1 MNNIYRIVQYIQ
13 PWEIDSF
20 ERQVNQLIKSS
31 YSIEHLKNI
40 ILDVTMNLDIVD
52 WNLSKLPREYFVNK
66 FNVLERRANVRFKT
80 EFDMDSQIRGAAD
93 KRRSIQYKQQDFI
106 IWLDSDIFFP
116 TSLLPYMIMATANIE
131 ANDYIVTPQLIRYWD
146 SSWDVLTNEKY
157 LTEPFNHRDYFD
169 SFSLDNECVNNTTSI
184 SRNAYG
190 VKMGAGWFNLF
201 TDSVLKKIP
210 LPEELGSYGP
220 DDTYV
225 SYCASVLQIPQYILT
240 GQIVTEVGKLYDA
253 DYIKPL
259 LHVTIVD
266 KQKITDSEFTQL
278 IKRFK

>member
-1 MNNIYRIVQYIQ
+1 MNYRIVQYIQ

-31 YSIEHLKNI
+31 YSIEHPKNI

-52 WNLSKLPREYFVNK
+52 WNLSKLPRKYFVNK
-66 FNVLERRANVRFKT
+66 FDALKRRANVHFT
-80 EFDMDSQIRGAAD
+80 VEFDMDSQIRGAAD

-116 TSLLPYMIMATANIE
+116 TSLLPYMIMATTNIE

-169 SFSLDNECVNNTTSI
+169 SFSLDNECVNNETTI
-184 SRNAYG
+184 NINQRIKFG
-190 VKMGAGWFNLF
+190 GGWFNLF
-201 TDSVLKKIP
+201 TDSIFKKIP
-210 LPEELGSYGP
+210 LPLELGPYGH

-225 SYCASVLQIPQYILT
+225 TYCASVLQIPQYILT
-240 GQIVTEVGKLYDA
+240 GQIVTEVGKLYDV

-259 LHVTIVD
+259 LHVTIAD
-266 KQKITDSEFTQL
+266 KQKITDFEFTQL